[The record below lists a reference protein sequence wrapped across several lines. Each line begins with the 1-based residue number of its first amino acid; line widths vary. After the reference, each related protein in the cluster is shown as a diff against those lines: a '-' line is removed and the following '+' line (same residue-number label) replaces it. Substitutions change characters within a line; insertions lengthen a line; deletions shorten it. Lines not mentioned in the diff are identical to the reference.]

1 VETSV
6 SQYQHP
12 GHQPHQMPPQERSF
26 AERFRIAGV
35 AWAKADA
42 HKEKLQGMRGP
53 FLEKLKQ
60 QIAERHGNEELSD
73 ARLERMAKASDEYR
87 RHIEGEAAAVEAANL
102 AWVERK
108 SIEMAF
114 EEQNEANA
122 NARHEQRLYRTGY

>member
-1 VETSV
+1 MVRDYSMGA
-6 SQYQHP
+6 Y
-12 GHQPHQMPPQERSF
+12 GQPQPQQMPPKEQSF
-26 AERFRIAGV
+26 AERFRIAGA

-42 HKEKLQGMRGP
+42 RKEKLQGMRGP

-87 RHIEGEAAAVEAANL
+87 QHIEGEADAVEAANL

-108 SIEMAF
+108 AVEMEAIEMA
-114 EEQNEANA
+114 EHNA
-122 NARHEQRLYRTGY
+122 NYRHESRLHRSGY